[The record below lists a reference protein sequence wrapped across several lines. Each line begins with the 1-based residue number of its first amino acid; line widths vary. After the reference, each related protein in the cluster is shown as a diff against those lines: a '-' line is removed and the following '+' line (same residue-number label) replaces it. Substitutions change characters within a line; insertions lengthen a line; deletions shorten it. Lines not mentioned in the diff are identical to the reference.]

1 MNQPIPIKVDPV
13 LNAYGKEIEEKAMTM
28 KVLVRNT
35 LITAIEIGD
44 LLIEAQDHCSLNGV
58 RWKFWV
64 TENLPFSRQM
74 AHNYRKIAV
83 AKKQVMEWVE
93 TDNVKSISEALK
105 RLRKTKVVIEEPQND
120 LSLDEGTV
128 PPNNLPCIEDLN
140 VNDDALAE
148 FSAFEDN
155 DDGFILPPS
164 SPEIPEQ
171 KVDIVGEQADITIE
185 AKSKP
190 LSSVAV
196 WSNVVS
202 GLSNFSSDQVVDIID
217 EIFTVVSP
225 LNAKEKNLYIESCLH
240 TVKKLEHALK
250 QAQIKL

>member
-83 AKKQVMEWVE
+83 CRTQVLDWIE
-93 TDNVKSISEALK
+93 TDEVKSISEA
-105 RLRKTKVVIEEPQND
+105 
-120 LSLDEGTV
+120 S
-128 PPNNLPCIEDLN
+128 
-140 VNDDALAE
+140 
-148 FSAFEDN
+148 
-155 DDGFILPPS
+155 
-164 SPEIPEQ
+164 Q
-171 KVDIVGEQADITIE
+171 KARG
-185 AKSKP
+185 P
-190 LSSVAV
+190 G
-196 WSNVVS
+196 S
-202 GLSNFSSDQVVDIID
+202 G
-217 EIFTVVSP
+217 
-225 LNAKEKNLYIESCLH
+225 
-240 TVKKLEHALK
+240 
-250 QAQIKL
+250 